1 MLSQCTEWLAEQGIK
16 ERLDLVELDLSD
28 LRGAEKWEAQV
39 IQFARLF
46 DHSCLSIVCERLWL
60 TLTIAAISPWLT
72 VP

>member
-28 LRGAEKWEAQV
+28 WRGAEEWEARV

-46 DHSCLSIVCERLWL
+46 DHSCLSIVCAL
-60 TLTIAAISPWLT
+60 
-72 VP
+72 

>member
-28 LRGAEKWEAQV
+28 LRGVEKWEAQV

-46 DHSCLSIVCERLWL
+46 DHSCLSIVCAL
-60 TLTIAAISPWLT
+60 
-72 VP
+72 